1 MLIDRLKS
9 LGVFAECVRQG
20 SFRGAARA
28 LDMTPSAVGYH
39 IKQLEEALAQPLF
52 YRSTRRLS
60 LTDAGE
66 RLFASA
72 EGMMGL
78 AETGLRQAADPEAAL
93 QGRLRVTLTSAMA
106 QSPLAAGLAAFHRD
120 HPRVALDLHYSDTWE
135 DLIAGRFDLAL
146 RSGGMDDSNLKCRKL
161 WDMPRVLVA
170 SPVFLAAHP
179 ELNSPTQLNEIPW
192 IRFAKMVGHRV
203 LIGPDGAEVHVPQA
217 GNITVNNI
225 EAMADFARAGIA
237 LASPPTHVV
246 ADDLTSGRLVEVLPA
261 WRVTPIP
268 VYAVWPGGA
277 VENPL
282 SQALLRTFV
291 AQFSE

>member
-9 LGVFAECVRQG
+9 LGIFVECVRQS

-39 IKQLEEALAQPLF
+39 IKQLEAELGQPLF
-52 YRSTRRLS
+52 YRSTRKLG

-72 EGMMGL
+72 EAMLGL
-78 AETGLRQAADPEAAL
+78 AETGLRQAADPDAAL
-93 QGRLRVTLTSAMA
+93 QGRLRITLTSAMA
-106 QSPLAAGLAAFHRD
+106 QSPLAAGIAQFHRD
-120 HPRVALDLHYSDTWE
+120 HPQVALDLHYSDAWE
-135 DLIAGRFDLAL
+135 DLIGGRFDLAL
-146 RSGGMDDSNLKCRKL
+146 RSGGLQDSNLKCRKL

-170 SPVFLAAHP
+170 SPALLSDHPPLKAPEDLA
-179 ELNSPTQLNEIPW
+179 TIPW

-203 LIGPDGAEVHVPQA
+203 LIGADGAEVHIPQA

-246 ADDLTSGRLVEVLPA
+246 AHDLAAGRLVEVLA
-261 WRVTPIP
+261 DWRVAPIP

-277 VENPL
+277 VDNPL
-282 SQALLRTFV
+282 TQRLLQSLIT
-291 AQFSE
+291 QLG